1 MNTTIESLITSY
13 GIDYPK
19 FKQRIAA
26 SMGVIAGSAALACYL
41 AQEGIDPGFTPND
54 IDIFIPGG
62 SWGYDIS
69 DVTNIVDLL
78 EKYGFAAQESYVHEE
93 DYESLSCIESIT
105 SLSNGIN
112 KIQIIVVNCMDIPQ
126 YIAAD
131 FDLSACIC
139 WWNLHADRFE
149 AHHPILTKRKEMY
162 QVHNVLDG
170 SEDPKCVARIQKYID
185 RGFKLIDKPCQIL
198 QTRDMRED
206 LTSKKFEGIDVS
218 DVIAYEEMPL
228 KSFLEATEYNIV
240 IKVGESYY
248 AFDRRVL
255 SDCMRR
261 KMTYVDIRIGDV
273 YETPFNQ
280 CISRLGVERLQ
291 YADYSIFEL
300 RPDRSVDTEKGVKSL
315 FHIYCYSVKEWVEE
329 AGVIYQSCPPL
340 INGEGEGWE
349 AAHAAARAARARM
362 FRLNAGILAI
372 PL

>member
-1 MNTTIESLITSY
+1 MNHLENLITSY
-13 GIDYPK
+13 GIDYSL
-19 FKQRIAA
+19 FKIRISS

-54 IDIFIPGG
+54 IDIFIAGG
-62 SWGYDIS
+62 LWGYDKS

-93 DYESLSCIESIT
+93 DYESLSGIESIT
-105 SLSNGIN
+105 SLSNGLN
-112 KIQIIVVNCMDIPQ
+112 KIQIIVINCLDIPQ

-131 FDLSACIC
+131 FDLTACIC

-162 QVHNVLDG
+162 QVHSVVDG
-170 SEDPKCVARIQKYID
+170 VEDPKCAARIQKYID

-198 QTRDMRED
+198 KTRDMRED
-206 LTSKKFEGIDVS
+206 LTSKKFEDISVCDIFTLE
-218 DVIAYEEMPL
+218 DTPI
-228 KSFLEATEYNIV
+228 KDFLEASEYNIV
-240 IKVGESYY
+240 IKTGKESYH

-255 SDCMRR
+255 SDYMRR
-261 KMTYVDIRIGDV
+261 KIVYIDAHVGDV
-273 YETPFNQ
+273 YQTPFNQ
-280 CISRLGVERLQ
+280 CISRLGLERLQ

-300 RPDRSVDTEKGVKSL
+300 RPDRSVETEKGVKSL
-315 FHIYCYSVKEWVEE
+315 FSIYCYSVKEWVEE

-340 INGEGEGWE
+340 INVAEQWE